1 MSDIRDPDPIAARL
15 EALERSVASLTEEVN
30 RLRAQ
35 VNGRQPEEI
44 LDLGA
49 IATAASPPRRSLHPR
64 PSTLHPAWSS
74 DQVES
79 VVGRYGMLALA
90 TLTGLAAVGT
100 FLGWAITQGLLGP
113 PARVSLGLTLAGAL
127 GAAGLRLRRRER
139 SFGATLLGLA
149 LATTH
154 LCAWAAGPLLAL
166 VPTWASL
173 ALATG
178 ASVALAAFAHRENDE
193 PLWCVGFGGAAI
205 APFVASPEEGSATLL
220 AAYGLIVMLAGY
232 YALVG
237 RAWPIASRVFAAVT
251 ALFVGALMA
260 MPERDGGPLLAIGL
274 PLAIALGG
282 VLPFAA
288 GGGRR
293 EAGGDAGEPPDAEAV
308 PVNARATRLHPP
320 RGHPPA
326 SRGHLRILGVF
337 AAAAA
342 LRAAFATQLPLTHEG
357 AAGVIAAAGLL
368 WLLLVDRTADTPAGN
383 LLGGLLPNTSTI
395 AEWIDGG
402 WAPLGFAV
410 ALVVAADAGRVV
422 NGALAAG
429 SGLAVLV
436 LVARRPTGALRDAA
450 AFAVTICALAA
461 VVILGDRANHEMTAA
476 VAAIAVLFFGAN
488 RVWPSYSW
496 IWVGGVA
503 LVMASVATVMLLI
516 DRPPYAY
523 TPFATRASATAFAV
537 AVCWAIAARLAPRL
551 PIDKGRT
558 IGAASIGAWTW
569 AFIWVHQEIARAVSP
584 TISTL
589 LLVTYYASTSV
600 VAVGVG
606 RGRSIAWLRHA
617 GLLLG
622 LVAAFTAMRGA
633 RSLEAVWARIAVYL
647 VTSVFLLGIAYWYRK
662 RDGSR

>member
-1 MSDIRDPDPIAARL
+1 MTDSRDSATLTARL
-15 EALERSVASLTEEVN
+15 EALERSVASLTDEVN
-30 RLRAQ
+30 HLRAQ
-35 VNGRQPEEI
+35 LNGGRGEKTSTPSSR
-44 LDLGA
+44 A
-49 IATAASPPRRSLHPR
+49 PRTAHRGPMSF
-64 PSTLHPAWSS
+64 ST
-74 DQVES
+74 DEVES

-113 PARVSLGLTLAGAL
+113 SARVSLGLALAGGL

-139 SFGATLLGLA
+139 SFGATLLGLG

-178 ASVALAAFAHRENDE
+178 ASIALAAFAHRENDE
-193 PLWCVGFGGAAI
+193 PLWCVGFGGAAV
-205 APFVASPEEGSATLL
+205 APFVASPPEGRAALV
-220 AAYGLIVMLAGY
+220 AAYGLIVMLAGS
-232 YALVG
+232 YALAG

-260 MPERDGGPLLAIGL
+260 MPEREGGPLFAIGL
-274 PLAIALGG
+274 PLAVALAG
-282 VLPFAA
+282 VLPFVVRGSQSAV
-288 GGGRR
+288 GR
-293 EAGGDAGEPPDAEAV
+293 
-308 PVNARATRLHPP
+308 H
-320 RGHPPA
+320 
-326 SRGHLRILGVF
+326 RGHLRSLGVF

-342 LRAAFATQLPLTHEG
+342 LRAAFATQLPLSHEG
-357 AAGVIAAAGLL
+357 VAGVIAAAGLL

-395 AEWIDGG
+395 AEWIDGA
-402 WAPLGFAV
+402 WVPLGVAV
-410 ALVVAADAGRVV
+410 ALVVAADAGRVA
-422 NGALAAG
+422 NGALAAA
-429 SGLAVLV
+429 SGAALLL

-450 AFAVTICALAA
+450 AFAVTVCTLAA
-461 VVILGDRANHEMTAA
+461 VVIIGEKANHEIAA
-476 VAAIAVLFFGAN
+476 GIAATAVLFFVAN

-503 LVMASVATVMLLI
+503 LVMASVATFMLLME
-516 DRPPYAY
+516 RPLYAY

-537 AVCWAIAARLAPRL
+537 AASWAIAARLAPRI
-551 PIDKGRT
+551 PVDKGRA
-558 IGAASIGAWTW
+558 IDAAPIAAWAW
-569 AFIWVHQEIARAVSP
+569 AFVWVHQEIARAISP
-584 TISTL
+584 TVSTL

-600 VAVGVG
+600 MAVGLG
-606 RGRSIAWLRHA
+606 RARSIAWLRHA

-622 LVAAFTAMRGA
+622 LIAAFTAMQGA
-633 RSLEAVWARIAVYL
+633 RRLDAVWARIAAYL

-662 RDGSR
+662 RDGEGRS